1 MVRNGGYMI
10 ARLLLLLLVSLAC
23 LLVGCSEEQKKDAA
37 ALEQELL
44 EREDTAASGA
54 AESTEATEL
63 EAEPM
68 DVAAVPEEPEPEP
81 IPTGA
86 SGTGWSVQVA
96 ACEDA
101 DYAEHLIERYQS
113 RGYSPYLTTFTHNGQ
128 MYYRVR
134 LGVFDTQ
141 EEARR
146 VRLEL
151 IDKYSVDSWV
161 TFES

>member
-1 MVRNGGYMI
+1 MI
-10 ARLLLLLLVSLAC
+10 ARLLLMLLVALAC
-23 LLVGCSEEQKKDAA
+23 LLVGCSDEQKKDAA

-44 EREDTAASGA
+44 EREDGADSGE
-54 AESTEATEL
+54 AETFDTSAT

-101 DYAEHLIERYQS
+101 DYAEHLMERYQS
-113 RGYSPYLTTFTHNGQ
+113 RGYSPYLTTFTHNDQ

-151 IDKYSVDSWV
+151 IDKFSVDGWV